1 VLSNYLNPRFLG
13 RALNVSSLVLLLSA
27 IFWG

>member
-1 VLSNYLNPRFLG
+1 VLSNHLNPRFLG
-13 RALNVSSLVLLLSA
+13 RALNVSSLVLLLS